1 MIMRTENSNPTSF
14 RFNYKEV
21 AEGKNLKQN
30 IQLKPGDTVI
40 VP

>member
-1 MIMRTENSNPTSF
+1 MSYK
-14 RFNYKEV
+14 FNYKEV
-21 AEGKNLKQN
+21 SEGKNLKQN